1 MKKSFN
7 VNLGGVAFSFDE
19 DALELLERYIAKV
32 GDYFKDK
39 GEELKVA
46 ETEESIAA
54 KLKERAGVDG
64 IVTLELLRGVLDDI
78 GLPFGAVDCES
89 VTEQGGAAADNEAA
103 KSSGQNNGSSSAD
116 DAPWR
121 AAMMLGT
128 KLFREPYN
136 QILGGV
142 LAGVAKYCGW
152 SIALTRVL
160 FFLFFLATC
169 SIGGGGF
176 LLLLAYCISWVVIPK
191 ARSIVDLTRM
201 RKPASLEYSATG
213 IETAWKTNYDVAMD
227 ELSAPKTNG
236 CLSGGIRIIFFML
249 LFVIAIPALFVLA
262 LILFIFGVF
271 LFAVFT
277 TVGTAIFENVY
288 VVILFLLPLIAVVHW
303 VLKKCGVCRPLNIY
317 VKLAIII
324 GWFVTLALAGYKI
337 YTVVENN
344 GGWEKIQQQIV
355 DKRFFDEDFWKEVI
369 KENLEQAQSET
380 YTAWDDDNLPFAI
393 DAKIYSG
400 YNNDDRVCL
409 RFIDRNDWRSS
420 GNTEY
425 HYFDASSMD
434 VYLWGDSVGDIRF
447 VWDSIANELLVSMD
461 ATLGASMRIESSAEG
476 VQLRYLKLSDSVQYG
491 NAMDYGKVPLEMKF
505 IRNAIPELT
514 VYGNDTINGLLVKPV
529 STRLSVKKR
538 FNVRIDDDNDDDGDA
553 HDEMI
558 MEPTDTL

>member
-7 VNLGGVAFSFDE
+7 VNLGGVIFRFDE
-19 DALELLERYIAKV
+19 DALELLERYITKV

-39 GEELKVA
+39 GEELKVT
-46 ETEESIAA
+46 ETEENIAA
-54 KLKERAGVDG
+54 KLKTRVGVEN
-64 IVTLELLRGVLDDI
+64 IVTIELLRGVLDDI
-78 GLPFGAVDCES
+78 GLPFGAVDCEPAREEKKENS
-89 VTEQGGAAADNEAA
+89 SNESETASNA
-103 KSSGQNNGSSSAD
+103 SSGTD

-121 AAMMLGT
+121 AAMLLGK

-142 LAGVAKYCGW
+142 LAGVAKYSGW

-160 FFLFFLATC
+160 FFLFFLVSC

-176 LLLLAYCISWVVIPK
+176 LLLLAYCISWVLIPK
-191 ARSIVDLTRM
+191 ARSVIDLTRM
-201 RKPASLEYSATG
+201 RKPASMEYSASG
-213 IETAWKTNYDVAMD
+213 FETAWKTNYDVAMA

-249 LFVIAIPALFVLA
+249 LFMLLIPMLFVLA
-262 LILFIFGVF
+262 VMLFAFGVL
-271 LFAVFT
+271 LFVLFSTLGA
-277 TVGTAIFENVY
+277 AIFENVY
-288 VVILFLLPLIAVVHW
+288 VVILFILPLIAFVHW

-317 VKLAIII
+317 IKLAIII

-337 YTVVENN
+337 YTVVDEN

-355 DKRFFDEDFWKEVI
+355 DKRFFDEDFWREII
-369 KENLEQAQSET
+369 KENLERAQSEG
-380 YTAWDDDNLPFAI
+380 YVAWDDDNLPFVI
-393 DAKIYSG
+393 DAKIYTG
-400 YNNDDRVCL
+400 YNNDDRICL
-409 RFIDRNDWRSS
+409 RFIDRNDWRGS

-434 VYLWGDSVGDIRF
+434 VYLWGDSVGDIRL
-447 VWDSIANELLVSMD
+447 VWDSIANEVLVSMD
-461 ATLGASMRIESSAEG
+461 ATLGASMHIESSADG
-476 VQLRYLKLSDSVQYG
+476 VQLRYLTLSDSVQYG

-514 VYGNDTINGLLVKPV
+514 VYGNDSIDGIPVKPV
-529 STRLSVKKR
+529 STRLSIKKN

-553 HDEMI
+553 HYEI
-558 MEPTDTL
+558 IIEPSDTL